1 MCGIVGV
8 IGKKNATQI
17 LLKGLEKLEYRGYD
31 SAGIYVNDQAGHD
44 HLIKRVG
51 HISNLEE
58 AVTPDVQGVMGIGHT
73 RWATNGGPTEANA
86 HPQVSNDERFYLV
99 HNGVVTNANDLKQQ
113 YLQDIELHSDTDTE
127 VVVQLIALFA
137 REGLSAK
144 EAFRKTLKMIQGS
157 YAFSMV
163 DRLDPTVLYIAKNKS
178 PLLIGRGEGFNVV
191 ASDAL
196 AMLSETDQFVELK
209 DQEIVTLTADA
220 VHIET
225 LDGKVEDRKPFTVK
239 VDAATG

>member
-73 RWATNGGPTEANA
+73 RWATNGGPTKPTHIRKFPTMNA
-86 HPQVSNDERFYLV
+86 FISCI
-99 HNGVVTNANDLKQQ
+99 T
-113 YLQDIELHSDTDTE
+113 
-127 VVVQLIALFA
+127 
-137 REGLSAK
+137 GL
-144 EAFRKTLKMIQGS
+144 
-157 YAFSMV
+157 
-163 DRLDPTVLYIAKNKS
+163 
-178 PLLIGRGEGFNVV
+178 
-191 ASDAL
+191 
-196 AMLSETDQFVELK
+196 
-209 DQEIVTLTADA
+209 
-220 VHIET
+220 
-225 LDGKVEDRKPFTVK
+225 
-239 VDAATG
+239 